1 MKRPAYKYRYPFI
14 SIFYRFP
21 VAKITPTMRFSTF
34 IATAAFIASASAHA
48 TFQQLWI
55 NSVDAGSSCVRT
67 PPSNSPVTSV
77 TSADLA
83 CNVNAASSAGVCQV
97 KPGDDVTVEMHQQP
111 GDRAC
116 RNEAIGGNHYGPVLV
131 YMAAVSD
138 AKTAVGAQ
146 ANWFKVS
153 QMGLVSNSPD
163 YFGSRVLNDNCGHY
177 TFKVPANLAP
187 GNYLI
192 RAEVIALHVAGGSGG
207 AQFYPA
213 CFQVNV
219 GGSGTVRPPTVKIP
233 GAYAASDP
241 GILINIYQDLTTY
254 VLPGPTAYGQ
264 PSPVPATTAWP
275 TTATWNTALQPTTVP
290 TTVPAPGATGIG
302 KA

>member
-1 MKRPAYKYRYPFI
+1 MRLSSLFAAGCAG
-14 SIFYRFP
+14 
-21 VAKITPTMRFSTF
+21 VASV
-34 IATAAFIASASAHA
+34 SAHA

-55 NSVDAGSSCVRT
+55 NGVDAGSSCARI
-67 PPSNSPVTSV
+67 PQSNSPVGSV
-77 TSADLA
+77 TSPDLA
-83 CNVNAASSAGVCQV
+83 CNYGASASPNICQV

-131 YMAAVSD
+131 YMAAVTD
-138 AKTAVGAQ
+138 ARTAVGSAS
-146 ANWFKVS
+146 NWFKVS
-153 QMGLVSNSPD
+153 HMGLVSSNPD

-177 TFKVPANLAP
+177 TFKIPANLAP
-187 GNYLI
+187 GNYLL
-192 RAEVIALHVAGGSGG
+192 RAEVIALHVAGGVGG

-219 GGSGTVRPPTVKIP
+219 GGTGTVKPPTVKIP
-233 GAYAASDP
+233 GVYSANDP
-241 GILINIYQDLTTY
+241 GILINIYQQLNSY

-264 PSPVPATTAWP
+264 ASPTVATTAWP
-275 TTATWNTALQPTTVP
+275 TTATWKTALQPSTVP